1 MSQEA
6 IKQIYNTLNN
16 FSSIWDD
23 TITKLNNNSTNK
35 KTKITETVKT
45 YAIGA
50 VIDNVRDSFSIINE
64 EEN

>member
-1 MSQEA
+1 MS
-6 IKQIYNTLNN
+6 TLDISKLKTDLSNDN
-16 FSSIWDD
+16 KM
-23 TITKLNNNSTNK
+23 TINNNSTNK